1 MNIRIRKKQ
10 IKRKLAA
17 GYPISHDELKFGIK
31 HKMTDDIFHDP
42 YVLFG
47 FYATEASNQAIQ
59 AMKRIKKVALLVGH
73 SCLEV
78 ASQLKQS
85 VTPDVLE
92 MLEVIEN
99 V

>member
-31 HKMTDDIFHDP
+31 HKMTDDIFHDL

-47 FYATEASNQAIQ
+47 FYATEASIQ
-59 AMKRIKKVALLVGH
+59 ATQSIKRMGNIALLIGQSASNV
-73 SCLEV
+73 V
-78 ASQLKQS
+78 SQLKKNIP
-85 VTPDVLE
+85 PDLSEVL
-92 MLEVIEN
+92 N
-99 V
+99 NGD